1 MKKSEQVR
9 ICERLG
15 VDDFHYVEIESKKRV
30 LPEDAEDLRDWLA
43 DKKKV
48 KHEGLK
54 SFFDQ
59 FLDTPSLDLLKAG
72 ASLRLRYK
80 GDGTNVYLQYKGPG
94 FHRDGLLFRSEFSS
108 PKLEHVILE
117 QSHHDVVHFT
127 QTTIHEILSERVDPA
142 MLRAMVLHLGARVVR
157 CISMGPIVCLYQ
169 KDKFEV
175 DLGSAFLEP
184 SLDRLFA
191 FHINRKGL
199 HPMSTFCE
207 YENEIKSESKD
218 LGDKLDHLDEL
229 LDFDEDVA
237 DEFDLKT
244 ERLDKYHRCAS
255 TFVRHRR

>member
-1 MKKSEQVR
+1 MKKSDQVR

-15 VDDFHYVEIESKKRV
+15 VEDFHYVEIESKKRV
-30 LPEDAEDLRDWLA
+30 QPEDAKDLKEWLEDQ
-43 DKKKV
+43 KGV
-48 KHEGLK
+48 KHEGMK

-59 FLDTPSLDLLKAG
+59 YLDTPDLAVLKAG

-94 FHRDGLLFRSEFSS
+94 FHIDGLLYRSEFSS

-117 QSHHDVVHFT
+117 ESHHDVVHFNDGSI
-127 QTTIHEILSERVDPA
+127 QKILNDHVDPA
-142 MLRAMVLHLGARVVR
+142 MHRAMVRHLGKRTVKR
-157 CISMGPIVCLYQ
+157 ISMGPILCLYQ
-169 KDKFEV
+169 KDKYEV

-191 FHINRKGL
+191 FHINKKGF

-218 LGDKLDHLDEL
+218 LGDKLEHIEEL
-229 LDFDEDVA
+229 LEFDEEVA
-237 DEFDLKT
+237 DEFDLKP

-255 TFVRHRR
+255 TFVKHRR

>member
-1 MKKSEQVR
+1 MKRSEQVR

-15 VDDFHYVEIESKKRV
+15 VEDFHFVEIESKKRV
-30 LPEDAEDLRDWLA
+30 QPEDAEDLKDWLS
-43 DKKKV
+43 DRKKV
-48 KHEGLK
+48 KHEGVK

-59 FLDTPSLDLLKAG
+59 FLDTPTMDILKAG

-94 FHRDGLLFRSEFSS
+94 FHKDGLLFRSEFSS
-108 PKLEHVILE
+108 GKLEHVVLE
-117 QSHHDVVHFT
+117 ESHHDMVHFSEDA
-127 QTTIHEILSERVDPA
+127 IGDILSDHVDPA
-142 MLRAMVLHLGARVVR
+142 MYRAMVRHLGARVVR
-157 CISMGPIVCLYQ
+157 NISQGSIICLYQ

-184 SLDRLFA
+184 SIDRLFA
-191 FHINRKGL
+191 FHINKKGL

-207 YENEIKSESKD
+207 YENEIKSESQD
-218 LGDKLDHLDEL
+218 LGHKLDHLDDL
-229 LDFDEDVA
+229 LEFDEDVS
-237 DEFDLKT
+237 DEFELKP